1 MTSWLSPLGNCGS
14 KRAVVER
21 HVRATVHK
29 ENCDTRRPQNVHS
42 RAVSC
47 ASTARGEPH
56 NEGLEARYTR
66 ELDLT

>member
-21 HVRATVHK
+21 HERATVHK
-29 ENCDTRRPQNVHS
+29 ENCDTERRPQNVHT
-42 RAVSC
+42 RRVVRVV
-47 ASTARGEPH
+47 ARGEPH